1 MELKFPLYG
10 VIYNWKGLKEENSV
24 YTEEQMRLYEPNVV
38 VYKDVIYDDD
48 DRYSCYDAGFAP
60 NKTYQIY
67 KINNEEQLR
76 AFLSGELNDDIS
88 YYEDSE
94 GGPDENG
101 EYGDWRDGWYWEN
114 VAENLWTGHE
124 NQTMQYILENFKF

>member
-24 YTEEQMRLYEPNVV
+24 YTEEQMRLYEPDAV
-38 VYKDVIYDDD
+38 VYPYDEN
-48 DRYSCYDAGFAP
+48 DRYSCYDGGFAH

-94 GGPDENG
+94 GGTDENG

-114 VAENLWTGHE
+114 VTENLWTGYD
-124 NQTMQYILENFKF
+124 NPTMQYILENFKF

>member
-24 YTEEQMRLYEPNVV
+24 YTEEQMLEVDPHA
-38 VYKDVIYDDD
+38 VY
-48 DRYSCYDAGFAP
+48 FAYNP
-60 NKTYQIY
+60 DNWHDCCDGAFAANKTYFVFKIY
-67 KINNEEQLR
+67 SKEQLK
-76 AFLSGELNDDIS
+76 AFLSGELNDDLS
-88 YYEDSE
+88 SYEDSE

-114 VAENLWTGHE
+114 VTENLWTGY
-124 NQTMQYILENFKF
+124 NNPTTQYILENFKF